1 MQDPF
6 TIPQPAPQQPQNS
19 EPFTP
24 PTSTNSTTPNSVYNP
39 TSSTVP
45 TQPDPVNQTSDPAPQ
60 LPPKK
65 HHKRFT
71 DTVATI
77 AILIAAPIVAIIL
90 TTFVFQSYEVDGPSM
105 QTTLDNH
112 DRLLVLKA
120 PKTWSTI
127 TGKPY
132 IPERYDVVIFK
143 KTGIVGF
150 GDSTGGEKQIIK
162 RVIAL
167 PGERV
172 LVENGIVTVF
182 NDQFPEGFNP
192 DKDQYWKNG
201 FDETPGNVDVTLSE
215 NEIFT
220 MGDNRNNSLDSRVLG
235 PVTSEE
241 IVGKLIMRVYPV
253 SGARW
258 F

>member
-1 MQDPF
+1 MQDQS
-6 TIPQPAPQQPQNS
+6 TIPQSAPQEPQNGQ
-19 EPFTP
+19 PFSPTP
-24 PTSTNSTTPNSVYNP
+24 TPNQVP
-39 TSSTVP
+39 PVAHATP
-45 TQPDPVNQTSDPAPQ
+45 TQNITYQAPAAPNPEPT
-60 LPPKK
+60 PPKK

-105 QTTLDNH
+105 QTTLYNH

-120 PKTWSTI
+120 PKTWADLTN
-127 TGKPY
+127 KPY
-132 IPERYDVVIFK
+132 IPARYDVIIFK
-143 KTGIVGF
+143 KSGIVGF

-162 RVIAL
+162 RVIGL

-182 NDQFPEGFNP
+182 NDAFPAGFSP
-192 DKDQYWKNG
+192 DQDQYWKQG

-215 NEIFT
+215 GEVFA